1 MFNTPILFI
10 VFNRPDVTQL
20 VFNEIKKIKP
30 AQLFISADAARDS
43 VPYETTYCDQEKKGG
58 ISNEKDKDSLLQY
71 DYDFIKKMV

>member
-20 VFNEIKKIKP
+20 VFDEIKKIKP
-30 AQLFISADAARDS
+30 AQLFISADATRDS
-43 VPYETTYCDQEKKGG
+43 VPHEKTYCDQEKKGV